1 MKQTIFYLL
10 FFLLSANFT
19 LNAQVKVRGKVI
31 DSKTQTTL
39 PFATVGIK
47 NKGVGTVTDENG
59 HFNFEI
65 SVDSIGKNDNLIIS
79 SIGYKQAE
87 ISVLEFNK
95 GFQTITLNP
104 AVIGLNEVII
114 KPKKVKTKVFGRT
127 GRSAIMST
135 RMITERNHVSDDL
148 GKEIGTVLD
157 IDKNCQLKDFNLY
170 VIFNRF
176 KLIKFRL
183 NIYSVKND
191 LPDTLL
197 VNDNIIFDVQ
207 QGRQTWINVDL
218 KKYNIYLNGTDKIA
232 VTIQWLKS
240 ETGDD
245 PKKSFNVAAVPSSSK
260 SILFRDK
267 SQSQWLKV
275 AGNLSFNVTAVCF
288 SK

>member
-1 MKQTIFYLL
+1 MKQTILYLL
-10 FFLLSANFT
+10 FFLLSTSFS
-19 LNAQVKVRGKVI
+19 LNAQVKVQGKVT
-31 DSKTQTTL
+31 DSKTQASL
-39 PFATVGIK
+39 PFATIGIK

-59 HFNFEI
+59 QFNFEI
-65 SVDSIGKNDNLIIS
+65 PADSVGKNDNLIIS
-79 SIGYKQAE
+79 SVGYKQTE
-87 ISVLEFNK
+87 VGILDFSR
-95 GFQTITLNP
+95 GFQTITLTP
-104 AVIGLNEVII
+104 AVVALNEVTVRPI
-114 KPKKVKTKVFGRT
+114 KFKTKVFGRT

-157 IDKNCQLKDFNLY
+157 IDKDCQLKDFNLF
-170 VIFNRF
+170 VIFNHF
-176 KLIKFRL
+176 KFVKFRL

-197 VNDNIIFDVQ
+197 INDNITFDVQ
-207 QGRQTWINVDL
+207 QGRQTWVNVDL
-218 KKYNIYLNGTDKIA
+218 TKYNIYLKDTDKIA

-275 AGNLSFNVTAVCF
+275 GGNLSFNVTADCF
-288 SK
+288 

>member
-10 FFLLSANFT
+10 FFLLSASFS
-19 LNAQVKVRGKVI
+19 LNAQIKVQGKVI
-31 DSKTQTTL
+31 DSKTQASL

-59 HFNFEI
+59 QFNFEI
-65 SVDSIGKNDNLIIS
+65 PTDSVGKNDNLIIS
-79 SIGYKQAE
+79 SVGYKQTE
-87 ISVLEFNK
+87 IAILDFNK
-95 GFQTITLNP
+95 GFQTVTLTP
-104 AVIGLNEVII
+104 AVVALNEVTV
-114 KPKKVKTKVFGRT
+114 KPSKFKTKVFGRT

-157 IDKNCQLKDFNLY
+157 IDSDCQLKDFNLF
-170 VIFNRF
+170 VIFNHF
-176 KLIKFRL
+176 KFVKFRL

-197 VNDNIIFDVQ
+197 INDNITFDVQ

-218 KKYNIYLNGTDKIA
+218 TKYNIYLKGTDKIA

-275 AGNLSFNVTAVCF
+275 GGNLSFNVTADCF
-288 SK
+288 